1 MYSFTSIDGDLSKA
15 EDVFFGLGF
24 MMALAKHD
32 AENGKMTLV
41 YTFRFWEERPID
53 LLIYVIILDF
63 IFILNFILLFFL
75 SGENDIAAHD
85 IGERY
90 NCVGKLLRP
99 PGGVSRT
106 VPAGLQIKSCSS
118 GRLVLCH
125 QKHLSMLDIR
135 PSPEKNSIR

>member
-15 EDVFFGLGF
+15 EDVFYGLGF

-63 IFILNFILLFFL
+63 IFILNFIFFL

-106 VPAGLQIKSCSS
+106 VPAELQIKSCSS

-135 PSPEKNSIR
+135 PSPGKNSIR